1 MSAEPLA
8 IYLNDHLAGS
18 VGALQLIDTLIEHSR
33 GAPLEAKLRSLRGE
47 IEEDQATLRRI
58 LDRIDADENR
68 LKQAAAWVSEK
79 VSHAKLTL
87 ATRAHPGLALVEVS
101 RPWASAYGASWASGW
116 CCRTWR
122 PAIPGSRASTTRGSR
137 RGPRSSMRSSS
148 ASKSKRRGPPSR
160 PRRWAP
166 ARCLAKPDSDRTA
179 VARVDLA
186 RERGP
191 IRASAAGGE
200 LPWNVR
206 REIGALRVQGAR

>member
-87 ATRAHPGLALVEVS
+87 ATRAHPGLALVEGLEALGLGIRGQLGLWVVLSDLAPRDTRVS
-101 RPWASAYGASWASGW
+101 GFDYEGLQTRAEIKHALVERERIQAARSAF
-116 CCRTWR
+116 
-122 PAIPGSRASTTRGSR
+122 
-137 RGPRSSMRSSS
+137 
-148 ASKSKRRGPPSR
+148 
-160 PRRWAP
+160 AP
-166 ARCLAKPDSDRTA
+166 AA
-179 VARVDLA
+179 VGA
-186 RERGP
+186 GP
-191 IRASAAGGE
+191 VPGQAG
-200 LPWNVR
+200 
-206 REIGALRVQGAR
+206 Q